1 MGCDSLNFLYFIKS
15 PFQIMPSMSSEQA
28 LLLLLDREVKALK
41 ARQEVLEQKNLE
53 LQELNEVFAS
63 ALQQQE
69 ERLNN
74 LYERCNRNVRL
85 GKLKFSVLNLY
96 PLF

>member
-1 MGCDSLNFLYFIKS
+1 
-15 PFQIMPSMSSEQA
+15 MPSMSSEQA

-53 LQELNEVFAS
+53 LKELNEVFAS

-74 LYERCNRNVRL
+74 LYERFNRNVRL
-85 GKLKFSVLNLY
+85 GK
-96 PLF
+96 